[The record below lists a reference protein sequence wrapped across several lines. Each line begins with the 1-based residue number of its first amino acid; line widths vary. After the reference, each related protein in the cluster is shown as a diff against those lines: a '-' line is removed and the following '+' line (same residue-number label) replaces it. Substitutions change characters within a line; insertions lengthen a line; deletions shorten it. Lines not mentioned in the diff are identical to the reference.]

1 MIFYFQNKFFTFT
14 KVFIYIINFLKS
26 IIIAYKNK
34 NLKEQKKFICPFKN
48 CQKFYALKNI
58 LLAHLRTHYGIKPF
72 VCSYCGKSF
81 NEKGNL
87 KTHIRIHTGERPFKC
102 KKCNKGFK
110 ALGQLKDHLISHT
123 GFKPFQCPYCQK
135 FYRRKEILKNHVII
149 HAKEPFFQKNKEKF
163 QEMLN
168 NVKKMKNIIHDFD
181 SSDSICKSNS
191 IDSNS
196 NCSISSNEDIK
207 QSLNSSKITNSSS
220 TNNSNLSLSEEK
232 KIDINKTKNIFLPKK
247 VKTEKQ
253 THIIE
258 KNEDKNKINLI
269 EKFNTQN
276 EFIINNKLFK
286 DDYYLEWP
294 NSLNDIMSSTVDFSL
309 KDENSNIDNYLNNFE
324 NKDFSFQKMPNMAE
338 KESNFS
344 LNNNKNDFYLN
355 KYNENNINNFEND
368 KDNDIE
374 SEEDDC
380 CSKITNL
387 YYQEYDKKIF
397 SEFLN

>member
-1 MIFYFQNKFFTFT
+1 M
-14 KVFIYIINFLKS
+14 
-26 IIIAYKNK
+26 
-34 NLKEQKKFICPFKN
+34 
-48 CQKFYALKNI
+48 
-58 LLAHLRTHYGIKPF
+58 AHLRTHYGIKPF

-149 HAKEPFFQKNKEKF
+149 HAKDPFFQKNKEKF

-181 SSDSICKSNS
+181 SSDYSIYKNNS

-207 QSLNSSKITNSSS
+207 QSLNCSKSTSS
-220 TNNSNLSLSEEK
+220 TSSNISNFSLNKEK
-232 KIDINKTKNIFLPKK
+232 KIIINKNKKIFLHKK
-247 VKTEKQ
+247 VIKEKHMYM
-253 THIIE
+253 TE

-269 EKFNTQN
+269 EKINTQN
-276 EFIINNKLFK
+276 EFTINNKLFK
-286 DDYYLEWP
+286 DDHYLELP
-294 NSLNDIMSSTVDFSL
+294 NSLSDIIYNIDFSL
-309 KDENSNIDNYLNNFE
+309 KDENSNIENHLMNFE
-324 NKDFSFQKMPNMAE
+324 KKDFSFQKILGMDE
-338 KESNFS
+338 KESVFS
-344 LNNNKNDFYLN
+344 LNYNKNDFYLN
-355 KYNENNINNFEND
+355 NLNKKNINNFQNEND
-368 KDNDIE
+368 KDVE
-374 SEEDDC
+374 SDNEDC
-380 CSKITNL
+380 CSKMTNL
-387 YYQEYDKKIF
+387 YYQEYDKKFIT
-397 SEFLN
+397 EFLN